1 MDDDMIRRLQTK
13 MPTEAIIERLQHD
26 FNLAPIMARALFE
39 QMGVYFERYYEQKR
53 DTGQITCLVVSTS
66 SPAGRRLEECE
77 RVAVTLSLD
86 TADDLQAMHDSLA
99 TLRRQRILRLTEE
112 AYEQKALLT
121 HEDLAR
127 LLCTSLATIK
137 RDVKQLRTQG
147 LHVPTRGQIK
157 DIGKGVSHKTQIV
170 QDYLAGYTFTEL
182 ERRRRHSISSIKRY
196 CQDFVRIARLSSNGL
211 KVDEIRRCIGL
222 SERLINE
229 YLTLYQQTDASNER
243 LQLLLAQPNPA
254 TAEPAEIKRGV
265 LLP

>member
-1 MDDDMIRRLQTK
+1 MDNDMLRRLQAK
-13 MPTEAIIERLQHD
+13 MPDEAIIERLRHD
-26 FNLAPIMARALFE
+26 FNLSPIVARALFE
-39 QMGVYFERYYEQKR
+39 QMGAYLERFYEQKR
-53 DTGQITCLVVSTS
+53 KVGQITYLVVSAN

-77 RVAVTLSLD
+77 RVPVTLTLD
-86 TADDLQAMHDSLA
+86 SADDLLVLQDGLA
-99 TLRRQRILRLTEE
+99 PLRQRRILRLTTE

-127 LLCTSLATIK
+127 LLCSSLATIK
-137 RDVKQLRTQG
+137 RDVKQLRQQG

-182 ERRRRHSISSIKRY
+182 ERRRRHSVSSIKRY
-196 CQDFVRIARLSSNGL
+196 CQDFGRIARLAHCDF
-211 KVDEIRRCIGL
+211 KVDDIRRCTGL
-222 SERLINE
+222 SERLVKE

-243 LQLLLAQPNPA
+243 LKLILAQPDP
-254 TAEPAEIKRGV
+254 TTTEPAEIKRGM